1 WRGIPIWWSKM
12 KRTIKWQLLL
22 SFVSLSF
29 ILVGA
34 FSWIT
39 LNLLESHFADYVR
52 ERQESE
58 LEEYSTDLE
67 NLYQQNGT
75 WEENSQA
82 IQRVG
87 RNALQ
92 QSVIVRIFD
101 EDGQLLWSPSA
112 SEEED
117 AKNKV
122 QDHLLHM
129 EQMVGGMESD
139 YVQSRS
145 PLYDGTEEIGMMEIQ
160 SVGPYAYTEHDALFI
175 SDMESKLV
183 LVAFFSLLI
192 PLFFA
197 LLVAKK
203 LSSPIVT
210 INDFTKEIAK
220 GRYSSLSL
228 EETGIREIDD
238 LLVSVN
244 DLSLQLQYQQKIRNR
259 LSSDIAHE
267 IRTPLTT
274 LKGNIEAMI
283 DGVWEISEE
292 RLYRCYEEVSRITR
306 LIGEIDRINELESQE
321 SQLQKNTFDLTELA
335 QQIVDNFQPMLVEN
349 KLNCSVSGDRVFI
362 SADRDKIHQV
372 LTNLLAN
379 AIKFTPSGG
388 RIDLYVSQSKGT
400 TSFRIIDNGQGI
412 PPEEVGQIFER
423 FYMAEPSRNSKLGG
437 QGIGL
442 SIVKGIVNAHQG
454 TISVDSIYGKGT
466 TFTINLPK
474 AK

>member
-1 WRGIPIWWSKM
+1 M

-244 DLSLQLQYQQKIRNR
+244 DLSLQLQHQQKIRNR

-321 SQLQKNTFDLTELA
+321 SQLQKTTFDLTELA

-349 KLNCSVSGDRVFI
+349 KLNCSASGDRVFI

-388 RIDLYVSQSKGT
+388 RIDLSVSQSKGT

>member
-1 WRGIPIWWSKM
+1 M

-92 QSVIVRIFD
+92 QSVIVRIFG

-244 DLSLQLQYQQKIRNR
+244 DLSLQLQHQQKIRNR

-321 SQLQKNTFDLTELA
+321 SQLQKTTFDLTELA

-349 KLNCSVSGDRVFI
+349 KLNCSASGDRVFI

>member
-1 WRGIPIWWSKM
+1 M

-101 EDGQLLWSPSA
+101 EDGQLFWGPSA

-220 GRYSSLSL
+220 GRYSNLSL

-244 DLSLQLQYQQKIRNR
+244 DLSLQLQHQQKIRNR

-321 SQLQKNTFDLTELA
+321 SQLQKTTFDLTELA

>member
-1 WRGIPIWWSKM
+1 M

-220 GRYSSLSL
+220 GHYSSLSL

-321 SQLQKNTFDLTELA
+321 SQLQKTTFDLTELA

>member
-1 WRGIPIWWSKM
+1 M

-183 LVAFFSLLI
+183 FVAFISLLI

-244 DLSLQLQYQQKIRNR
+244 DLSLQLQHQQKIRNR

-321 SQLQKNTFDLTELA
+321 SQLQKTTFDLTELA

-412 PPEEVGQIFER
+412 PPDEVGQIFER

>member
-1 WRGIPIWWSKM
+1 M

-220 GRYSSLSL
+220 GRYSNLSL

-244 DLSLQLQYQQKIRNR
+244 DLSLQLQHQQKIRNR

-321 SQLQKNTFDLTELA
+321 SQLQKTTFDLTELA

-388 RIDLYVSQSKGT
+388 RIDLSVSQRKGT
-400 TSFRIIDNGQGI
+400 ASFRIIDNGQGI

>member
-1 WRGIPIWWSKM
+1 M

-412 PPEEVGQIFER
+412 PPDEVGQIFER

>member
-1 WRGIPIWWSKM
+1 M

-220 GRYSSLSL
+220 GHYSSLSL

-244 DLSLQLQYQQKIRNR
+244 DLSLQLQHQQKIRNR

-321 SQLQKNTFDLTELA
+321 SQLQKTTFNLTELA

>member
-1 WRGIPIWWSKM
+1 M

-244 DLSLQLQYQQKIRNR
+244 DLSLQLQHQQKIRNR

-321 SQLQKNTFDLTELA
+321 SQLQKTTFDLTELA

-349 KLNCSVSGDRVFI
+349 KLNCFVSGDRVFI

-466 TFTINLPK
+466 TFTINLPM
-474 AK
+474 AKIK

>member
-1 WRGIPIWWSKM
+1 M

-82 IQRVG
+82 IQRIG

-145 PLYDGTEEIGMMEIQ
+145 PLYDGTEEIGIMEIQ

-183 LVAFFSLLI
+183 FVAFISLLI

-197 LLVAKK
+197 LVVSKK

-321 SQLQKNTFDLTELA
+321 SQLQKTTFDLTELA

>member
-1 WRGIPIWWSKM
+1 M

-82 IQRVG
+82 IQRIG

-321 SQLQKNTFDLTELA
+321 SQLQKTTFDLTELA

>member
-1 WRGIPIWWSKM
+1 M

-412 PPEEVGQIFER
+412 PPDEVGQIFER
-423 FYMAEPSRNSKLGG
+423 FYMAEPSRNSKLRG

-466 TFTINLPK
+466 TFTINLPM

>member
-1 WRGIPIWWSKM
+1 M

-129 EQMVGGMESD
+129 QQMVGGMESD

-145 PLYDGTEEIGMMEIQ
+145 PLYDGTEEIGIMEIQ

-183 LVAFFSLLI
+183 FVAFISLLI

-197 LLVAKK
+197 LVVSKK

-210 INDFTKEIAK
+210 INDFTQKIAK

-292 RLYRCYEEVSRITR
+292 RLYRCYEEISRITR

-321 SQLQKNTFDLTELA
+321 SQLQKTTFDLTELA

-349 KLNCSVSGDRVFI
+349 KLNCSVSGNRVFI

-400 TSFRIIDNGQGI
+400 ASFRIIDNGQGI
-412 PPEEVGQIFER
+412 PPDEVGQIFER

>member
-1 WRGIPIWWSKM
+1 M

-183 LVAFFSLLI
+183 LVAFISLLI

-220 GRYSSLSL
+220 GHYSSLSL

-244 DLSLQLQYQQKIRNR
+244 DLSLQLQHQQKIRNR

>member
-1 WRGIPIWWSKM
+1 M

-244 DLSLQLQYQQKIRNR
+244 DLSLQLQHQQKIRNR

-321 SQLQKNTFDLTELA
+321 SQLQKTTFDLTELA
-335 QQIVDNFQPMLVEN
+335 QQVVDNFQPMLVEN